1 MGDLISTSS
10 CHCKLRVT
18 LVSSSMVKRRSH
30 CNSSSQGGFKHMQG
44 FEQQSIEPYEDY
56 AQVEAV
62 QKSRRYSTD
71 INCMSI

>member
-1 MGDLISTSS
+1 
-10 CHCKLRVT
+10 
-18 LVSSSMVKRRSH
+18 
-30 CNSSSQGGFKHMQG
+30 MQG

-71 INCMSI
+71 INCMGI